1 MAMEKPAVSDLIAI
15 RFRGEWLQ
23 GYVIAVESD
32 ERHFTAR
39 FFDPTINDGKGQIDL
54 IDSGF
59 HTIQQKGW
67 TLHKTPKTCNG

>member
-1 MAMEKPAVSDLIAI
+1 MAMEKPAVGDLISV
-15 RFRGEWLQ
+15 RFQGKRYQ

-59 HTIQQKGW
+59 HSIQQKGW
-67 TLHKTPKTCNG
+67 TLHKTLQTCNG